1 MALIL
6 IWDGCCGAFF
16 SSSLVVEEVWSLFC
30 DMDVAEIVV
39 EVIVLLKICILNFS
53 CSSVSLSLDV
63 VES

>member
-1 MALIL
+1 M
-6 IWDGCCGAFF
+6 GAAVPFF